1 MREPAGLETPVM
13 QRRGRA
19 GACSRR
25 LLLAILPAAALVLLL
40 QTVGQAAAISAAGS
54 ASPHRL
60 KVEIEARTVA
70 VTRAERTA
78 LGVKPSIVS
87 TQLRCGPGEV
97 ALAAGAAV
105 DTPGVSLLS
114 SLPTGPRTYRLEIG
128 NRNPAS
134 ATARLSALCARVTG
148 APQLPV
154 GTGTGAVTVPAAKVG
169 DDGLVPGRTTVTA
182 SCTGASVP
190 VSTGVDLGNDGALTL
205 TQSFP
210 SGRRNL
216 VLVVLNT
223 ALAPQPAFATVRCVE
238 LPHGFGLTR
247 LTVPVTVPAA
257 TGAGASL
264 QPRER
269 QGAAKCPAGKALVG
283 GGYRAPEG
291 GFGNAF
297 PTLRGSPALGYLFRN
312 VLPQPETASVAI
324 FCAPKVVR

>member
-1 MREPAGLETPVM
+1 M
-13 QRRGRA
+13 
-19 GACSRR
+19 
-25 LLLAILPAAALVLLL
+25 LL
-40 QTVGQAAAISAAGS
+40 QTAGQAAAISAAGN

-60 KVEIEARTVA
+60 KVEIEARTVT

-78 LGVKPSIVS
+78 LGVKPSTVS

-105 DTPGVSLLS
+105 DTPGVSVLS
-114 SLPTGPRTYRLEIG
+114 SLPTGPRTYKVEIG

-148 APQLPV
+148 EPQLPV

-190 VSTGVDLGNDGALTL
+190 VSSGVDLGNDGALTL

-216 VLVVLNT
+216 VLVLLNT
-223 ALAPQPAFATVRCVE
+223 ALTPKPAFVAVRCVE
-238 LPHGFGLTR
+238 LPHGFGLAR

-297 PTLRGSPALGYLFRN
+297 PTLRGGPALGYLFRN
-312 VLPQPETASVAI
+312 VSQQAETASVAI
-324 FCAPKVVR
+324 LCAPKVVR